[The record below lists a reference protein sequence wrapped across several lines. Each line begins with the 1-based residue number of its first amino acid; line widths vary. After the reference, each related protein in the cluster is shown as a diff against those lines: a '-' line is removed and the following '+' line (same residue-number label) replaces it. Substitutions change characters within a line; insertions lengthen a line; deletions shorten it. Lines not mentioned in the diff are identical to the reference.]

1 MNHHHDLAESNPRP
15 PQRRQAEQMQ
25 AIGRLSGGVA
35 HDFNNLLTIINGYTE
50 LLTRRTAADDPL
62 RPMLEEIRRAG
73 LEATAVTRR
82 LATAGNHPGSEAEIS
97 ALDDELPGGSETI
110 LLVDD

>member
-1 MNHHHDLAESNPRP
+1 RRHELGLSARHAPGRGRLAVFNYPKAALPMSHHDLAGSQVRP

-62 RPMLEEIRRAG
+62 RPMLEERRRAG
-73 LEATAVTRR
+73 REATQGA
-82 LATAGNHPGSEAEIS
+82 A
-97 ALDDELPGGSETI
+97 
-110 LLVDD
+110 